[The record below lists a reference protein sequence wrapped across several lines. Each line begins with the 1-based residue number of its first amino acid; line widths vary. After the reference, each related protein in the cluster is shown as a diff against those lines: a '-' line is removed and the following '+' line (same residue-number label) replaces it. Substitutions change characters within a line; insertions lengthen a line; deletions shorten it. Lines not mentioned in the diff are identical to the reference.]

1 MEPSQ
6 TPALLPSG
14 PNGFITFLYYF
25 GLTSLIAS
33 VAIAQALHLDLGTPT
48 PYQYAFIPGMIGG
61 VWGSY
66 FNRSVTLE
74 LQSHHPQNL
83 LANLENKLQELG
95 FTQCQQQ
102 GQIRIYSPQLLS
114 SLFMGKI
121 RVLVAENQIKIVGRA
136 VHIQQLQK
144 SYSQESLYS
153 SPN

>member
-6 TPALLPSG
+6 TSALLPSG

-33 VAIAQALHLDLGTPT
+33 VVIAQALHLDLGTPT
-48 PYQYAFIPGMIGG
+48 PYQYAFILGMIGG

-95 FTQCQQQ
+95 FT
-102 GQIRIYSPQLLS
+102 P

-144 SYSQESLYS
+144 SCSQESS
-153 SPN
+153 